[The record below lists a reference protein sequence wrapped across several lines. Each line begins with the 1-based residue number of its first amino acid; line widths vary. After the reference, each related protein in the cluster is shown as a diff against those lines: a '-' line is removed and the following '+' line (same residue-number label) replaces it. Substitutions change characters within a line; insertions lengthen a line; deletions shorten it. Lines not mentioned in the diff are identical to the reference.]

1 MVIPYKVTINK
12 KLFKVIKKLDIIIM
26 KKNFIYISFFSL
38 LISFL
43 LISCGTNK
51 ERETGNKKDSAVNKN
66 INLIWNNTKNYTYEH
81 KEQFKIEVEDA
92 KKKLINKIDELRKKA
107 SVSSG
112 NAKENYN
119 DGVQRLVEEREFLN
133 KKMSDFNEITN
144 ENWNHFK
151 SGVNFAWKDI
161 EKTLM
166 STIKNS

>member
-1 MVIPYKVTINK
+1 
-12 KLFKVIKKLDIIIM
+12 M
-26 KKNFIYISFFSL
+26 KMNFIYMSFFSL

-43 LISCGTNK
+43 LISCGTNT
-51 ERETGNKKDSAVNKN
+51 ERETGFKKDSAVSKN
-66 INLIWNNTKNYTYEH
+66 ISLIWNNTKEYTYEQ
-81 KEQFKIEVEDA
+81 KEQFKIDVENA
-92 KKKLINKIDELRKKA
+92 EKKLNNKIDELRKKA

-133 KKMSDFNEITN
+133 KKMSDFNDINN

-161 EKTLM
+161 DKTLI
-166 STIKNS
+166 STSEKS